1 MLQFDPNEASPGRR
15 RSKWPAICAFAI
27 IGITTVVVI
36 FSEGDVRAAAAS
48 LGVFAGSM
56 TAGALFVRNSRSLT
70 AREQRAWT
78 LVGRGL
84 MIAASGI
91 VAVIVWGVVTG
102 DIPTYGF
109 TDVFFV
115 AGYVVILVGIATLPH
130 TAGDGWERSRVA
142 LDGLIGAIAV
152 GAMGWVFVIEPI
164 VAGLDGAPLADRVFG
179 TLYPLV
185 DIGTVIVIVVVTM
198 RRTTLR
204 FDGRM
209 LLLSG
214 AVVLQ
219 AIADVSLLI
228 GGHSETLDTAEPL
241 FLVYLGAAALFLS
254 TSLVVDRV
262 PRARE
267 YADRRAPLWSMLT
280 PYFAATVMVAA
291 LLYRL
296 WDGTLDRSDR
306 VLLIATL
313 LVVVLV
319 IARQAIS
326 IRETRVI
333 VEQQR
338 SELVS
343 SISHELRTPLTA
355 MVGFLAVLQDDPK
368 LSAIERREMVDV
380 VAEQTAYLERVVED
394 MLTLAHGDP
403 NRMELHVSE
412 HNVAALVEG
421 SLRAAA
427 IDRTRVEMEVQP
439 GLEAVVDGSRLQ
451 QILVNLLTNASWYGG
466 KDILVVAF
474 SRAGELV
481 IEVHDSGSGVPKKY
495 ELTIWE
501 RFERG
506 ENRYNA
512 GVPGSGIGLAMV
524 KSIAESHGGK
534 ATYQRSKRL
543 GGACFA
549 IDLPGRVG
557 KQRPIAVVPM
567 STRAI
572 G

>member
-1 MLQFDPNEASPGRR
+1 MRQLGARDVSRVSR
-15 RSKWPAICAFAI
+15 RSRWFAI
-27 IGITTVVVI
+27 AAFTVILITALIVI
-36 FSEGDVRAAAAS
+36 SSDGDTRAAAAS
-48 LGVFAGSM
+48 FGVFVGNM
-56 TAGALFVRNSRSLT
+56 TAGAMFVRNSRSLLP
-70 AREQRAWT
+70 RERRAWT

-91 VAVIVWGVVTG
+91 VAVIVWGLVTG
-102 DIPTYGF
+102 EFPTYGP
-109 TDVFFV
+109 TDLFFV
-115 AGYVVILVGIATLPH
+115 TGYVVILVGIATLPH

-152 GAMGWVFVIEPI
+152 GAVGWVFVLEPI
-164 VAGLDGAPLADRVFG
+164 VVGLEGAPLTDRVFG

-185 DIGTVIVIVVVTM
+185 DIATVIVIVVVTM
-198 RRTTLR
+198 RRTALR

-209 LLLSG
+209 MLLSG
-214 AVVLQ
+214 AVILQ

-228 GGHSETLDTAEPL
+228 RGHSESLDTAEPL
-241 FLVYLGAAALFLS
+241 FLVYLAAAALFLS

-267 YADRRAPLWSMLT
+267 YADRQAPLWSMLT
-280 PYFAATVMVAA
+280 PYFAASVMVAA

-296 WDGTLDRSDR
+296 WDGNLDQSDR

-319 IARQAIS
+319 IVRQAIS
-326 IRETRVI
+326 IWETRVV
-333 VEQQR
+333 VERQR
-338 SELVS
+338 SDLVS

-355 MVGFLAVLQDDPK
+355 MVGFLAVLQDDPR
-368 LSAIERREMVDV
+368 LSATERREMIDV

-394 MLTLAHGDP
+394 MLNLAHGDP
-403 NRMELHVSE
+403 DRMDLNVSE
-412 HNVAALVEG
+412 HNVAALVES
-421 SLRAAA
+421 SLRASAV
-427 IDRTRVEMEVQP
+427 DRAHLTVEVQP
-439 GLEAVVDGSRLQ
+439 GLEAIVDGSRLQ
-451 QILVNLLTNASWYGG
+451 QVLVNLLTNASWYGG
-466 KDILVVAF
+466 KECVVVAF
-474 SRAGELV
+474 SRAGGLV

-512 GVPGSGIGLAMV
+512 TVPGSGIGLAMV
-524 KSIAESHGGK
+524 RNIVESHGGT
-534 ATYQRSKRL
+534 ASYRRSERL
-543 GGACFA
+543 GGACFV

-557 KQRPIAVVPM
+557 KQRPIAVVSSSPM
-567 STRAI
+567 AI